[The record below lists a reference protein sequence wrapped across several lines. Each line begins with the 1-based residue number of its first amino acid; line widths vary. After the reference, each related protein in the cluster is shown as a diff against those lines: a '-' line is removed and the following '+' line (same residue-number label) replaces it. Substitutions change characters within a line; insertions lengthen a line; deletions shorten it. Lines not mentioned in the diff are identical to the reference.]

1 VLRLMWMGGDISI
14 HPHQAL
20 SKAMVRRLARAL
32 AVILRHPLALGH
44 VLRRPGLQRP
54 GKHRLV
60 RTARAPTGALDGRV
74 HAHRAM
80 ALRDRL
86 GPAEDPDDA
95 IEPLVRRAICDHF
108 LLDGD
113 LLPEGDKATV
123 PAQGLSQG
131 TQAGTACRQRD
142 IFRHGARLCS
152 PGDIPHRNAF
162 DTVYLLAGVRFTG
175 SLMPMITPLH
185 GAKNWQ
191 LAVASSTS
199 SIVIDLGIVRPRV
212 R

>member
-1 VLRLMWMGGDISI
+1 
-14 HPHQAL
+14 
-20 SKAMVRRLARAL
+20 
-32 AVILRHPLALGH
+32 
-44 VLRRPGLQRP
+44 
-54 GKHRLV
+54 
-60 RTARAPTGALDGRV
+60 
-74 HAHRAM
+74 
-80 ALRDRL
+80 
-86 GPAEDPDDA
+86 
-95 IEPLVRRAICDHF
+95 
-108 LLDGD
+108 
-113 LLPEGDKATV
+113 V

-152 PGDIPHRNAF
+152 PGDLPHRNAF